1 MVQGGIHKVLQKL
14 GFKLYD
20 ELFDYSF
27 DNEMHRK
34 TRAGKIVKE
43 IRNNIT
49 TSQSMQKCTSPQN
62 GN

>member
-1 MVQGGIHKVLQKL
+1 MVQGNTQSTAKL

-34 TRAGKIVKE
+34 QEQVK
-43 IRNNIT
+43 
-49 TSQSMQKCTSPQN
+49 
-62 GN
+62 